1 MKPWLLCALAALAG
15 SACAHVT
22 SANDEAPAPAAEEP
36 AKAPT
41 RRPAGPPSA
50 PRGPATGAS
59 AAPRDERPAAAPGRP
74 QLSSSPEGLLRPE
87 GPAIIQRALGK
98 AGYLQGRE
106 TGALDRETETAL
118 RRFQED
124 RQLARTG
131 APDRDTLRKLG
142 LVPED
147 VYLPPTVP
155 CSAAGKK
162 ATQADGPTQERQC
175 RSD

>member
-1 MKPWLLCALAALAG
+1 MKPWLLCLLAAFAG

-22 SANDEAPAPAAEEP
+22 SAKDEAPA
-36 AKAPT
+36 
-41 RRPAGPPSA
+41 
-50 PRGPATGAS
+50 RGPARTPAAPHVNRAPVTGTS
-59 AAPRDERPAAAPGRP
+59 AAPKDERPAAEPGRP
-74 QLSSSPEGLLRPE
+74 QLSSSPEGLMRPE

-106 TGALDRETETAL
+106 TGRFDRETETAL
-118 RRFQED
+118 RKFQED

-147 VYLPPTVP
+147 VFLPPP
-155 CSAAGKK
+155 A
-162 ATQADGPTQERQC
+162 R
-175 RSD
+175 